1 MTCRSETSA
10 ISTLKMVNLFHFNL
24 FHSLNN
30 TELTDT
36 VIFVNDGISHSKYRH
51 TPNVVIATVT
61 VVDYQFCYPTGFL
74 SYGSYAFPLHK
85 LGVHFHYVMLKCWTL
100 LVGLYLFTYYALRY
114 YTALRNLYSYLGIIL
129 VFWRT
134 SPILPNDYPKRY

>member
-1 MTCRSETSA
+1 M
-10 ISTLKMVNLFHFNL
+10 FNL
-24 FHSLNN
+24 QKLNCRLFLYN
-30 TELTDT
+30 AELTNSLILIDCC
-36 VIFVNDGISHSKYRH
+36 ISHSISRKH
-51 TPNVVIATVT
+51 PLVVISTVRI
-61 VVDYQFCYPTGFL
+61 VNYQFCYPIGFL

-100 LVGLYLFTYYALRY
+100 LAGLYLFTYYALRY

-129 VFWRT
+129 YFWRT